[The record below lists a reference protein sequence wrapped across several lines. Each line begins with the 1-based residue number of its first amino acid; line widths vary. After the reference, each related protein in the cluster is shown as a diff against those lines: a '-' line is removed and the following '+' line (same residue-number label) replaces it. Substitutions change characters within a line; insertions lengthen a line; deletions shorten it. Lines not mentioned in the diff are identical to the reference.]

1 MMEAQQ
7 KRGAVPCTGFIA
19 RSLGHN
25 TQYGTQ
31 STDLQAL

>member
-1 MMEAQQ
+1 MMEPQQ
-7 KRGAVPCTGFIA
+7 KRGAARCTGFIA

-25 TQYGTQ
+25 IQYGTQ